1 MKSVAKSSDVTP
13 GSAIRVKIDGVEVC
27 VARTETG
34 ELHAIDDLCTH
45 GEVSLSEGD
54 VIGCAIECWLH
65 GSTFDLRTGEPQN
78 PPAFD
83 PVAVY
88 ECTERDGEIYVKL

>member
-1 MKSVAKSSDVTP
+1 MKSVAKSTDVTP
-13 GSAIRVKIDGVEVC
+13 GSAIRVKVDGVEVC
-27 VARTETG
+27 VARTATG

-54 VIGCAIECWLH
+54 VMGCAIECWLH

-88 ECTERDGEIYVKL
+88 ECMERDGEIYVKL